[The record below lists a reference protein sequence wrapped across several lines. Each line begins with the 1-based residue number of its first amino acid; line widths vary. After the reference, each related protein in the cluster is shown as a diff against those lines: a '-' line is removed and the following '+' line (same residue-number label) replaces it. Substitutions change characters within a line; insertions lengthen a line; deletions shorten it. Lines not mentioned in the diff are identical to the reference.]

1 MNFRTSPVAV
11 LLGIVGFAAVVGAT
25 TVGVLLALPNSS
37 NPATTLTMVFGF
49 FGLLV
54 TLISSLVLGNRANQK
69 LDVVAGDT
77 KRLLNGEM
85 EDKIAGVVERL
96 VPEIVHQVLDERT
109 GSKRATT

>member
-1 MNFRTSPVAV
+1 MRTNPVAV

-25 TVGVLLALPNSS
+25 TVGVLLALPKSS

-69 LDVVAGDT
+69 LDVVADDT

-85 EDKIAGVVERL
+85 EAKIAGVVERL
-96 VPEIVHQVLDERT
+96 VPELVHQVLDERRT